1 MLNCIPTRSVV
12 KIKPLLGG
20 KSGLYTVR
28 PMKESEVIELVD
40 SKVLP
45 ASQPPPS
52 EPVEVDTDTA
62 KLESKNMRHPNYR
75 LCYSLICL
83 SGPSKNGN
91 DSGGRL

>member
-1 MLNCIPTRSVV
+1 MLNHIPTRSVV

-40 SKVLP
+40 SKVLST
-45 ASQPPPS
+45 SQPPPS
-52 EPVEVDTDTA
+52 EPLEVDTDTA
-62 KLESKNMRHPNYR
+62 KPESKNMPHPNYR
-75 LCYSLICL
+75 LRCSLICL